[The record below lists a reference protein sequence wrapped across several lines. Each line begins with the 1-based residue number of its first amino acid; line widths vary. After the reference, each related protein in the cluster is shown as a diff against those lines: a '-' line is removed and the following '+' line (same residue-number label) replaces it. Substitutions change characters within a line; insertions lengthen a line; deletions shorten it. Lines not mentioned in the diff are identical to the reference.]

1 MLMTSDRGRPQT
13 YFTWTSNVLELALLF
28 ANTQFEHRAQH
39 MPQVKV
45 VVNRF
50 PEQQLLSHNH
60 VGLRIDSF

>member
-1 MLMTSDRGRPQT
+1 
-13 YFTWTSNVLELALLF
+13 
-28 ANTQFEHRAQH
+28 